1 MATPPRIFAMTNHF
15 TAFQGLHRLATGPL
29 AEVALAVKH
38 ANDGADAPIL
48 IFSDATGRAID
59 FDLRGSDADVVAR
72 LQQPATTAATDIP
85 RGRGRPKL
93 GVVAREVTLLP
104 RHWDWLS
111 AQPGGASVALRKLID
126 ETRRTS
132 GDRDRSR
139 AARDAAYHF
148 MSAIAGNLPNFEEA
162 SRALFAGDR
171 RRLAGLIAGWPE
183 DIRDHVVKLAFV
195 AFSSEVETGSREEN
209 APQQKS

>member
-1 MATPPRIFAMTNHF
+1 MTDHF
-15 TAFQGLHRLATGPL
+15 TAFQGSHLLAAGPL

-38 ANDGADAPIL
+38 AGDDASAPPIL
-48 IFSDATGRAID
+48 IFNDVTGRAVD

-72 LQQPATTAATDIP
+72 LQQPAKSGTTSPDTP

-111 AQPGGASVALRKLID
+111 VQPGGASVALRKLID

-148 MSAIAGNLPNFEEA
+148 MSAIAGNLANFEEA

-183 DIRDHVVKLAFV
+183 DIRDHIIKLAFGTD
-195 AFSSEVETGSREEN
+195 A
-209 APQQKS
+209 

>member
-1 MATPPRIFAMTNHF
+1 MTNHF
-15 TAFQGLHRLATGPL
+15 TAFQGSHRLATGPL

-38 ANDGADAPIL
+38 ANDGADPPIL
-48 IFSDATGRAID
+48 IFSDATGRAVD

-72 LQQPATTAATDIP
+72 LQQHAATAATDIP

-148 MSAIAGNLPNFEEA
+148 MSAMAGNLPNFEEA

-183 DIRDHVVKLAFV
+183 DIRDHIVKLAFV

>member
-1 MATPPRIFAMTNHF
+1 
-15 TAFQGLHRLATGPL
+15 L

-38 ANDGADAPIL
+38 ANDGADVPIL
-48 IFSDATGRAID
+48 IFSDATGRAVD

-72 LQQPATTAATDIP
+72 LQQPAATAATDIP

-139 AARDAAYHF
+139 TARDAAYHF
-148 MSAIAGNLPNFEEA
+148 MSAMAGNLPNFEEA

-171 RRLAGLIAGWPE
+171 RRLAGLIAGWPQ

>member
-1 MATPPRIFAMTNHF
+1 MTDHF
-15 TAFQGLHRLATGPL
+15 TAFQGSHRIATGPL
-29 AEVALAVKH
+29 AEVALAIKH
-38 ANDGADAPIL
+38 ANDGAGAPIL
-48 IFSDATGRAID
+48 IFSDTTGRAVD

-72 LQQPATTAATDIP
+72 LQQHAATAPADIP

-148 MSAIAGNLPNFEEA
+148 MSAMAGNLPNFEEA

-171 RRLAGLIAGWPE
+171 GRLAGLIAGWPE
-183 DIRDHVVKLAFV
+183 DIREHIVKLAFV